1 MTVRPKCLDDAS
13 VSQQELKPS
22 HYLAFTSTEPIG
34 CNLNKHLPG
43 VRIPE
48 SASTQRRERPKQ
60 KKTEEL
66 RGLESRRRGGGRGQ
80 EGDLHAV
87 TSSEVAVDEVLVAE
101 VLHSPRDVGH
111 ELYQHLG
118 GKVLQDRQRRSR

>member
-1 MTVRPKCLDDAS
+1 MREGQWKRGAHVGKCSPLSILLPLFLAAAAQVTQMTEGMGWG
-13 VSQQELKPS
+13 Q
-22 HYLAFTSTEPIG
+22 G
-34 CNLNKHLPG
+34 W
-43 VRIPE
+43 
-48 SASTQRRERPKQ
+48 
-60 KKTEEL
+60 
-66 RGLESRRRGGGRGQ
+66 RGGGRGQ